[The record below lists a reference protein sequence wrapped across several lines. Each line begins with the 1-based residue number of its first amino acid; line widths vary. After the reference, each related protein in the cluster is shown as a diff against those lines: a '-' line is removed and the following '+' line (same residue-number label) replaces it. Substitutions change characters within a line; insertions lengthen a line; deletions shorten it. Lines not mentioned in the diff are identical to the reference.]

1 MSKQSPFLANIE
13 KLTLE
18 NNYFRQVLFTAP
30 HSQVVLMSILP
41 GEDIGVE
48 VHHVDQ
54 FFRIEGGEG
63 MAIVDGKEYHLAD
76 GTALLVCT
84 GSEHN
89 IVNTG
94 KQPLKLYTIYA
105 PANHIDGRIHKTK
118 AEAMA
123 DEEDEAFGPKK

>member
-1 MSKQSPFLANIE
+1 MQKQTPFLANIE

-63 MAIVDGKEYHLAD
+63 MAIIDGVEYHLAD
-76 GTALLVCT
+76 GTALLVCA

-94 KQPLKLYTIYA
+94 KTALKLYTIYA
-105 PANHIDGRIHKTK
+105 PANHIDGRIQNKGRG
-118 AEAMA
+118 
-123 DEEDEAFGPKK
+123 DG